1 MQQRRDRMLTRD
13 AQAPVDPWSLRAYT
27 CQPKPHRRN
36 DDRWK
41 AVRAAADRKR
51 ASLGVEDFQII
62 RRVGRGDVGSVHLV
76 RLKGTNVLYAMKVL
90 EKAEMVERNKL
101 HRVRTEDTILSAVDH
116 PFVATLFTSFQTST
130 SLHFVMEVRARGRA
144 LPRIACS
151 PVRRAPQ
158 FCAGGELFELLH
170 KQPNKRFSEA
180 HARFYTAE
188 VLLALQYLH
197 LLGFIYRDLKP
208 ENVLLQG
215 SGHVLLTDFDLSF
228 CASSRP
234 HVLPSPAS
242 SPMHGPVMVRGVVVA
257 TAGCTLTPH
266 PRRLPSPLRSPTPL
280 SGPRSTFRQRCVLQR
295 ACCLLIS
302 ADARPAGDQRERTQ
316 QPCRLV
322 GARHLFV

>member
-1 MQQRRDRMLTRD
+1 M
-13 AQAPVDPWSLRAYT
+13 DPWSLRAYT
-27 CQPKPHRRN
+27 CKPKPHRYT

-41 AVRAAADRKR
+41 AIRSASDRKR

-62 RRVGRGDVGSVHLV
+62 RRIGRGDVGSVHLV

-90 EKAEMVERNKL
+90 EKVEMVERNKL

-116 PFVATLFTSFQTST
+116 PFVATLFTSFQTGT
-130 SLHFVMEVRARGRA
+130 SLHFIMEVRAAAHARVSRA
-144 LPRIACS
+144 LSCLRCL
-151 PVRRAPQ
+151 Q

-215 SGHVLLTDFDLSF
+215 TGHVLLTDFDLSF

-234 HVLPSPAS
+234 HVLPSPESSSVRGPLMARRAAS
-242 SPMHGPVMVRGVVVA
+242 SARVRGM
-257 TAGCTLTPH
+257 
-266 PRRLPSPLRSPTPL
+266 R
-280 SGPRSTFRQRCVLQR
+280 
-295 ACCLLIS
+295 
-302 ADARPAGDQRERTQ
+302 ADACA
-316 QPCRLV
+316 
-322 GARHLFV
+322 

>member
-1 MQQRRDRMLTRD
+1 M
-13 AQAPVDPWSLRAYT
+13 DPWSLRAYT
-27 CQPKPHRRN
+27 CKPKPHRYT

-41 AVRAAADRKR
+41 AIRSANDRKR
-51 ASLGVEDFQII
+51 ASLGVEDFQVI
-62 RRVGRGDVGSVHLV
+62 RRIGRGDVGSVHLV

-130 SLHFVMEVRARGRA
+130 SLHFVMEVRAAARFRA
-144 LPRIACS
+144 RASALRPRI
-151 PVRRAPQ
+151 PQ

-170 KQPNKRFSEA
+170 KQPNKRFTEA

-215 SGHVLLTDFDLSF
+215 TGHVLLTDFDLSF

-234 HVLPSPAS
+234 HVLPSPESGTAR
-242 SPMHGPVMVRGVVVA
+242 GPVMACRPA
-257 TAGCTLTPH
+257 APLASAPADIDMR
-266 PRRLPSPLRSPTPL
+266 PRACRLPSPSLSPTRSSALKSTCRPRHVPQATMV
-280 SGPRSTFRQRCVLQR
+280 SAAGP
-295 ACCLLIS
+295 
-302 ADARPAGDQRERTQ
+302 DWRPMRR
-316 QPCRLV
+316 
-322 GARHLFV
+322 